1 MSTTPYPGVYP
12 FAVSDAAAQHL
23 AAVGETPGLPI
34 RRRANTNQARAIEK
48 LGHAVDHLIYSRMF
62 LSDADAVKAEADAT
76 HILLVLRR
84 SVFEECETVVQGNR
98 QVKQW
103 ILERLGRRAH

>member
-1 MSTTPYPGVYP
+1 
-12 FAVSDAAAQHL
+12 
-23 AAVGETPGLPI
+23 
-34 RRRANTNQARAIEK
+34 
-48 LGHAVDHLIYSRMF
+48 MF
-62 LSDADAVKAEADAT
+62 LSDADAIKADTDAT

-103 ILERLGRRAH
+103 ILERLGRRAN